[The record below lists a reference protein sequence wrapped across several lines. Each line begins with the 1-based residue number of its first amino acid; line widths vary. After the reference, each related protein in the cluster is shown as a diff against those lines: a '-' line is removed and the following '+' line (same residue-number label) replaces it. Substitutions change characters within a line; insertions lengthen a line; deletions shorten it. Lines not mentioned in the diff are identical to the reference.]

1 PQPLDA
7 PQDVFLRA
15 GAETL
20 DVAQP
25 LLATGGFQLIKVS
38 DAQLLVEPL
47 CQLRADARHAGQFPE
62 AGRQLPPE
70 LLVIGHDAGGQPLVD
85 FLLKRLADAFDAT
98 QFAPAP
104 DGLDVFRKKLDGAGR
119 APVGPHLEGVFP
131 LQLKEISD
139 LGQYPRELQILHKA
153 STSATHSYSTGASR
167 SNQPASSESMRTGA
181 CTDPPHCTQATRP
194 THATSVASP
203 RPRAAPATRSQRLPP
218 AKLRAAAHRPRTWPS
233 TAGGSTSAAKT
244 TGRPKLSGTPP
255 ASLKLPAMGPARR
268 SASQRPSPA
277 PPSSR
282 AALKNPRRY
291 RRTIHKVAPA
301 ARTASSQFTPSPGLL
316 EQGQE
321 LLVFGPEPLKFI
333 RQVQGGQDRHPMS
346 RHMPIDR
353 LQLAEF

>member
-1 PQPLDA
+1 
-7 PQDVFLRA
+7 
-15 GAETL
+15 
-20 DVAQP
+20 
-25 LLATGGFQLIKVS
+25 
-38 DAQLLVEPL
+38 
-47 CQLRADARHAGQFPE
+47 
-62 AGRQLPPE
+62 
-70 LLVIGHDAGGQPLVD
+70 
-85 FLLKRLADAFDAT
+85 
-98 QFAPAP
+98 
-104 DGLDVFRKKLDGAGR
+104 
-119 APVGPHLEGVFP
+119 
-131 LQLKEISD
+131 
-139 LGQYPRELQILHKA
+139 
-153 STSATHSYSTGASR
+153 YSTGASR

-255 ASLKLPAMGPARR
+255 ASLKLPAMGPACR

-282 AALKNPRRY
+282 AALKKPRRY

-353 LQLAEF
+353 LQLAEFRVYHGRHLLHVLRWRLAAQHEVLVADAHLHPVLDRRRPVGRGHERASLPLSLCLISCRCGATPPL